1 MHAKSP
7 SSILVSLTIHAF
19 VAALIFVSTVYITQQ
34 DKPPV
39 IFELVAGPPTAR
51 DALEAPAEG
60 NSATPVKLEVPK
72 VEAPPQK
79 VEAPPQETAPTPEPE
94 GKEEIPST
102 KTPPAKVPTVK
113 PPPKAATTDM
123 SIAKEMKRS
132 ARVSYQDYLKKHPR
146 PKPSTG
152 TPTQKTVA
160 NVPRIDAQGI
170 PGGVRGGSTANR
182 RGGGG
187 GKALTR
193 EEQNEFNTYITFLLS
208 ALKEAHEP
216 PPGVSDKLEARVTFD
231 ITASGSIL
239 NPRISKSSG
248 DRAFDD
254 SVIEAFRRVKSIG
267 PTPDGKSDT
276 WTVLFRQKD
285 PE

>member
-19 VAALIFVSTVYITQQ
+19 VAALIFITTVYVAQQ

-51 DALEAPAEG
+51 DELVAPAEG
-60 NSATPVKLEVPK
+60 NTATPVKLEVPK
-72 VEAPPQK
+72 VETPAQK
-79 VEAPPQETAPTPEPE
+79 VEPTPVEPAATPEPE
-94 GKEEIPST
+94 VKDETPPTKTVST
-102 KTPPAKVPTVK
+102 KTPPVK
-113 PPPKAATTDM
+113 PPPTKAPVDT

-132 ARVSYQDYLKKHPR
+132 ARVSYQDYLKKHPP

-152 TPTQKTVA
+152 IATQKTA

-170 PGGVRGGSTANR
+170 AGGVKNGSTANR
-182 RGGGG
+182 RGGGN
-187 GKALTR
+187 GKQLTR
-193 EEQNEFNTYITFLLS
+193 EEQNEFNTYISFLLS

-216 PPGVSDKLEARVTFD
+216 PPGVSDQLEARVTFD

-254 SVIEAFRRVKSIG
+254 SVIEAFRHVKSIG
-267 PTPDGKSDT
+267 PTPDGKADT
-276 WTVLFRQKD
+276 WTVTFRQKD
-285 PE
+285 SA